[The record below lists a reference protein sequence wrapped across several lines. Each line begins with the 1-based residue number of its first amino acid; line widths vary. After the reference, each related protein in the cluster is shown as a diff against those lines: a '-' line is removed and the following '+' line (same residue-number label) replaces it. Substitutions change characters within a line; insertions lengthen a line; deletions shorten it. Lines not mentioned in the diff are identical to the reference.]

1 MRVAVLEDEADHAA
15 LVTGAL
21 QQGGHTFV
29 VYETGARFIQAM
41 VRETFDVLVL
51 DWRMPDMTGLE
62 VLDWLRQLENHT
74 PVLFVTSRDAEQD
87 IVQALAHG
95 ADDYLVKP
103 PRAGELLAR
112 LQALKRRADGPGG
125 NGALVVGPY
134 EFDPSQSVARLHGE
148 IVEMTQRQFEL
159 ALVLFRNTGRLL
171 LRQYLLEAVW
181 GLNDAVQ
188 TRTLDIH
195 VSQLRNLLQLADNG
209 WRIHSVYAHGYRLET
224 LA

>member
-1 MRVAVLEDEADHAA
+1 VRVAVLEDEADHAA

-171 LRQYLLEAVW
+171 SRQYLLEAVW

>member
-1 MRVAVLEDEADHAA
+1 MRIAVLEDDPDHAA
-15 LVTGAL
+15 LVTQAL
-21 QQGGHTFV
+21 DQAGHTYA
-29 VYETGARFIQAM
+29 VYNTGARFIQAM

-51 DWRMPDMTGLE
+51 DWMMPDMTGLE

-74 PVLFVTSRDAEQD
+74 PVIFVTSRDAEQD

-112 LQALKRRADGPGG
+112 LQALKRRAD
-125 NGALVVGPY
+125 NLTGASSLTVGDY
-134 EFDPSQSVARLHGE
+134 EFDPSQGTVRLHGQLLE
-148 IVEMTQRQFEL
+148 LTQRQFEL

-171 LRQYLLEAVW
+171 SRQYLLEAVW
-181 GLNDAVQ
+181 GLNDMVQ

-195 VSQLRNLLQLADNG
+195 VSQLRNILQLADNG
-209 WRIHSVYAHGYRLET
+209 WRINSIYAHGYRLEA

>member
-15 LVTGAL
+15 LVTQAL
-21 QQGGHTFV
+21 HQGRHTFV
-29 VYETGARFIQAM
+29 VYDTGARFIQAM

-51 DWRMPDMTGLE
+51 DWMMPDMTGLE

-74 PVLFVTSRDAEQD
+74 PVIFVTSRDAEED
-87 IVQALAHG
+87 IVRALSHG

-112 LQALKRRADGPGG
+112 LQALKRRADGTGG
-125 NGALVVGPY
+125 GALVVGLY

-148 IVEMTQRQFEL
+148 IVELTQRQFEL
-159 ALVLFRNTGRLL
+159 AVVLFRNIGRLL
-171 LRQYLLEAVW
+171 SRQYLLEAVW

-195 VSQLRNLLQLADNG
+195 ISQLRSLLQLADNG
-209 WRIHSVYAHGYRLET
+209 WRIQSVYAHGYRLET

>member
-1 MRVAVLEDEADHAA
+1 MRVAVLEDDVDHAA
-15 LVTGAL
+15 LVTQAL
-21 QQGGHTFV
+21 SQGGHTYA
-29 VYETGARFIQAM
+29 VYATGARFIQAM

-51 DWRMPDMTGLE
+51 DWMMPDMTGLE

-74 PVLFVTSRDAEQD
+74 PVIFVTSRDAEED

-112 LQALKRRADGPGG
+112 LQALKRRADGAGG
-125 NGALVVGPY
+125 SGALTVGPY
-134 EFDPSQSVARLHGE
+134 ELDPSQSVARLHGE
-148 IVEMTQRQFEL
+148 ILELTQRQFEL

-171 LRQYLLEAVW
+171 SRQYLLEAVW
-181 GLNDAVQ
+181 GLNDTVQ

-195 VSQLRNLLQLADNG
+195 VSQLRSLLQLSSHG
-209 WRIHSVYAHGYRLET
+209 WRINSIYAHGYRLEP
-224 LA
+224 LV

>member
-1 MRVAVLEDEADHAA
+1 MRIAVLEDDPDHAA
-15 LVTGAL
+15 VVTQAL
-21 QQGGHTFV
+21 ERAGHTHA
-29 VYETGARFIQAM
+29 VYGTGARFIQAM

-51 DWRMPDMTGLE
+51 DWMMPDMTGLE

-74 PVLFVTSRDAEQD
+74 PVLFLTSRDTEED

-112 LQALKRRADGPGG
+112 LQALKRRADGAGG
-125 NGALVVGPY
+125 SGQLVVGPY
-134 EFDPSQSVARLHGE
+134 EFDPAQSAIRLNGE
-148 IVEMTQRQFEL
+148 ILEVTQRQFEL

-171 LRQYLLEAVW
+171 SRQYLLEAVW
-181 GLNDAVQ
+181 GLNDMVQ

-195 VSQLRNLLQLADNG
+195 ISQLRNILQLSDNG
-209 WRIHSVYAHGYRLET
+209 WRINSVYAHGYRIEA